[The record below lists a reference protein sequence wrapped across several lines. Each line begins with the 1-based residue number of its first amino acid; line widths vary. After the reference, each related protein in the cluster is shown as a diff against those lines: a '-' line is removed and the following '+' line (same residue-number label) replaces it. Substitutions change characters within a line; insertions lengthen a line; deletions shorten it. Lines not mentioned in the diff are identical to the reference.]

1 MHRYLPAPPLSLVH
15 FGIFTVHFYAL
26 AILLGIFAA
35 LWLGRR
41 RYKLAGGNPD
51 DITDVAIWTI
61 PAGIVGGRLYHVITS
76 PDAYFGSGGHPIDA
90 FKIWQGGMGIWGA
103 VAVGVGISYLVFK
116 RSSRSLSYG
125 RFADALAPALLL
137 AQAIGRWG
145 NWFNNELFGKP
156 TNLPWG
162 LEVPLEFRPA
172 GFENY
177 QTFHPTFLYESLWCI
192 LGVIAILTIPRLN
205 LLKSGKLF
213 IGYIAFY
220 CLGRLGCESL
230 RIDQAHLIGG
240 VRINIW
246 VSLLGL
252 CLSTFVLLKSP
263 NSREKSRGKGR

>member
-1 MHRYLPAPPLSLVH
+1 MHRFFPSPPLSLVH

-26 AILLGIFAA
+26 AILLGICAA

-51 DITDVAIWTI
+51 DITEVAIWTI

-90 FKIWQGGMGIWGA
+90 LKIWQGGMGIWGA
-103 VAVGVGISYLVFK
+103 VALGTGVSYLVFK
-116 RSSRSLSYG
+116 KSTRSLSFPY
-125 RFADALAPALLL
+125 FADALAPALLL

-162 LEVPLEFRPA
+162 LEVPLEFRPT
-172 GFENY
+172 GYENY

-205 LLKSGKLF
+205 LLKPGKLF
-213 IGYIAFY
+213 IGYVAFY

-240 VRINIW
+240 VRINFW

-252 CLSTFVLLKSP
+252 CLASVVLLKYSKNP
-263 NSREKSRGKGR
+263 HKAR